1 MSVLDEITAQ
11 VFSGEHLAVGDLVQQ
26 ALDQGLSPKEVLEQG
41 VVAAMAQVGQRW
53 EEGEFYLPEVLKA
66 SRAARA
72 GLKVLSPQ
80 LSKDTDLT
88 KGKVALGTIQGDMHD
103 IGKKLVGMVLEG
115 AGFTV
120 IDLGIDVDPQKFVDA
135 VKEHKAR
142 IIAVSALLTTT
153 MINISEL
160 IKRLKEAGIRDQVKV
175 MVGGAP
181 LNTEFAEKVG
191 ADAYGKDCFAAV
203 ALAEKF

>member
-1 MSVLDEITAQ
+1 MSVLEEITAQ
-11 VFSGEHLAVGDLVQQ
+11 VFSGEHLSVGDLVQQ

-53 EEGEFYLPEVLKA
+53 EAGEFYLPEVLKA
-66 SRAARA
+66 SRAAQA
-72 GLKVLSPQ
+72 GLKVLSPH
-80 LSKDTDLT
+80 LSKDADLT
-88 KGKVALGTIQGDMHD
+88 KSKVVLGTIQGDMHD

-135 VKEHKAR
+135 VKEHEAR

-153 MINISEL
+153 MINIIEL
-160 IKRLKEAGIRDQVKV
+160 IKRLKEAGIRDQVKI

-181 LNTEFAEKVG
+181 LTTEFAEKAG